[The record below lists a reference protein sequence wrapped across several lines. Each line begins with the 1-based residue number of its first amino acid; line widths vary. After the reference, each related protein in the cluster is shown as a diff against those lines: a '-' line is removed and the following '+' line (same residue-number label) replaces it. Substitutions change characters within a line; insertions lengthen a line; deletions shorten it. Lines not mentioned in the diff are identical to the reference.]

1 MKKICLALC
10 VTVLAAALTSADDA
24 IAIADFIN
32 EDVKMEFSGEVKTG
46 FLWDKIEEPGTTTI
60 DRARIGNND
69 DAGIPGRIRLNGELT
84 KGNIGFK
91 MRWET
96 QNFSG
101 VAPAWA
107 YAMGYGDF
115 FNNQLRLSGG
125 RLGQSPW
132 GRTGGPEIWQELDN
146 LAGLRFEIKPNVV
159 PGLNVGFVLNEN
171 NTDATNYDFSI
182 LPMLAETI
190 VGFSYTHD
198 LFHINAAYRFDGD
211 KDSGLAT
218 FGQSEGMDMI
228 YRVEERALRNI
239 VPGLAVW
246 ANGSLV
252 GIAAEQESRIN
263 YINWLYIQYNPGA
276 LDAQLRTGVD
286 AGFKK
291 VMFKL
296 KPVIYYAITDLFGAG
311 FTAVYE
317 MDFGEA
323 APAKDAPY
331 KTLAFEPL
339 VRINFNN
346 MYVALAYRFMREY
359 VAADRIRQTNWVNL
373 RFVYTF

>member
-1 MKKICLALC
+1 MNKICLALC
-10 VTVLAAALTSADDA
+10 VTVLAAAPVFAGD
-24 IAIADFIN
+24 I
-32 EDVKMEFSGEVKTG
+32 EMKFSGEVKTG
-46 FLWDKIEEPGTTTI
+46 LLWDKVEEPGTTTV

-69 DAGIPGRIRLNGELT
+69 DAGIPGRIRLDGELS
-84 KGNIGFK
+84 KDNIGFK

-115 FNNQLRLSGG
+115 FDNQLRLSGG

-132 GRTGGPEIWQELDN
+132 GRTGGPEIWDELDN
-146 LAGLRFEIKPNVV
+146 RAGLRVEFKPNTV
-159 PGLNVGFVLNEN
+159 PGLNFGFVLNEN
-171 NTDATNYDFSI
+171 NTDATNTEFDI
-182 LPMLAETI
+182 VAMLSETI
-190 VGFSYTHD
+190 VGFSYTND
-198 LFHINAAYRFDGD
+198 YFHVNAAYRFDSD
-211 KDSGLAT
+211 KDSGLTT
-218 FGQSEGMDMI
+218 FGMSEGMDMI
-228 YRVEERALRNI
+228 YRIEERALRKV

-246 ANGSLV
+246 ANGRLL
-252 GIAAEQESRIN
+252 GIMAETEDRIN

-276 LDAQLRTGVD
+276 LDFQIRTGLD
-286 AGFKK
+286 AGYKK
-291 VMFKL
+291 MMFKM
-296 KPVIYYAITDLFGAG
+296 KPVITYNITDFFTMG

-317 MDFGEA
+317 KDFGEA
-323 APAKDAPY
+323 ATAPDAPY

-339 VRINFNN
+339 MRLNFNS